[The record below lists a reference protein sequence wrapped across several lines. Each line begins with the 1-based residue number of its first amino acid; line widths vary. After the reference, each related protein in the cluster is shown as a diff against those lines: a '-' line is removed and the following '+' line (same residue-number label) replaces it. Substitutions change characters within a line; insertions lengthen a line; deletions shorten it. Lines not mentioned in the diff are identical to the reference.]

1 MKPDYL
7 THCLRVPS
15 LAESILNPLRIH
27 ALQNLRLVN
36 KFFHEKVRAHLT
48 LEILKFA
55 KKIDN
60 EKPWINDLDYETDEK
75 CGLIHEWDEL
85 KYVCESLW
93 FTPEYSDYVDIF
105 VNTRC
110 ILRQS
115 PPSRKLDTGIKL
127 TRFFSH
133 FKFIFHFF
141 LYEY

>member
-7 THCLRVPS
+7 THCLREPS
-15 LAESILNPLRIH
+15 LAESILKRLWIQS
-27 ALQNLRLVN
+27 LENLRLVN
-36 KFFHEKVRAHLT
+36 KLFHEKIRAHLT

-115 PPSRKLDTGIKL
+115 PHRENWTP
-127 TRFFSH
+127 
-133 FKFIFHFF
+133 
-141 LYEY
+141 E